1 MGADEPPALS
11 PMPTL
16 RPHFPCHASLPRTE
30 MQFMLTSQAVLDPAG
45 GLGVATPCFIS
56 DCGRLMH
63 RLNCSRHR
71 RRWLPDLATPRAAH
85 RKDDAISDC
94 THS

>member
-1 MGADEPPALS
+1 MGVDEPPALS
-11 PMPTL
+11 P
-16 RPHFPCHASLPRTE
+16 RPNIARSLPVPR
-30 MQFMLTSQAVLDPAG
+30 LSPAYGDAVYAHQSVPDPAG

-63 RLNCSRHR
+63 RLTCSRHR
-71 RRWLPDLATPRAAH
+71 RRWLSDLATPSAVH
-85 RKDDAISDC
+85 RKGDAISDC